1 MMTISAAQKNGFT
14 VKSSK
19 KIEEIDGTGW
29 LLTHNYSGAKLM
41 YLECDDKNKSF
52 AITFK
57 TPPKD
62 NTGVFHILE
71 HSVLCG
77 SKRYPVKE
85 PFVNLVKSSM
95 QTFLN
100 AMTFPDKTMYPASS
114 TNEKDLFNIMNV
126 YFDAVF
132 NPSITQNKARF
143 LQEGWHYEIKYK
155 SSADDVDSLNTDII
169 SKDLNDKCL
178 EVNGVVYNEMK
189 GVYSDPESVLNQAIM
204 KGLFPDTTYAFESGG
219 HPHSI
224 STLSYDDYIDE
235 YHRHYCPDNCYIIL
249 YGNLDIDKTLALINE
264 NYLSVDY
271 HRKSKPNPLEIQK
284 PVQNNN
290 IVCEMCT
297 SQSNEM
303 LACGFV
309 IGHAAD
315 TRMITAADILLDILM
330 GSNEAPLKKALLE
343 SDLVDEASAYMSEAH
358 IQPTI
363 VINIKG
369 SNISNDQAREILT
382 NAIKKIL
389 DDGIDHERFEASL
402 ANYEFLLHERDFGT
416 PDGILYSMNVM
427 AGWLYNDESAFSHL
441 EYKDTFQFLRDNIGR
456 NFFENLLEDIF
467 LENKHT
473 AVAKIKPVNSLSDY
487 SETDELALRLSK
499 FTEADFKEIELETQ
513 ELTAFQNKVDTVEE
527 IACLPTLT
535 LEDLQDTPN
544 EHTPEITDDF
554 YVTKLF
560 HDIPTNEISY
570 LITYFDMSYINF
582 DDLKYASLLAPLLGQ
597 LSTESFSSE
606 ELDLLISLKLGKL
619 HYFTEVF
626 TDSEDLNKI
635 TPYSVA
641 FISCLAK
648 NIDYAID
655 IGYEVF
661 AHTKLEDKA
670 KIKKILTQR
679 KVHMEQAFIS
689 AGHSASMLR
698 CRSYINKAA
707 MVSEELG
714 GVNFYRFLCKVLE
727 NFDNDCDAVIQR
739 MIEVKDKIF
748 NIENCMI
755 SFTGT
760 KQDSIDFDGKMRFRG
775 REPRPPHKRTDRI
788 VIPEPKP
795 KNEAFVVP
803 NNVCYSAASYRCK
816 DEFKFEG
823 SWILATSAL
832 NYNYLWNEVRVKGGA
847 YGCGFKANRMG
858 NFQFYSYRDP
868 KLDES
873 IGRYKKTGDWLS
885 NAHITDA
892 ELLGYKISCVATID
906 RPVKPKEI
914 AHRTDADIIS
924 NLPKDYRRIQ
934 RTEAIEATVD
944 DLHRHGRVLSANAHQ
959 DIRCVFGSKEIID
972 QSKLDWDII
981 NLF

>member
-1 MMTISAAQKNGFT
+1 MTISAAQKNGFT

-29 LLTHNYSGAKLM
+29 LLTHNYSGAKLVF
-41 YLECDDKNKSF
+41 LECDDNNKSF

-77 SKRYPVKE
+77 SKRYPLKE

-143 LQEGWHYEIKYK
+143 LQEGWHYEIKDK
-155 SSADDVDSLNTDII
+155 PSVGNADSLNTEINPENI
-169 SKDLNDKCL
+169 NDKYL

-189 GVYSDPESVLNQAIM
+189 GVYSDPESVLNQEIM
-204 KGLFPDTTYAFESGG
+204 SGLFPDTTYGYESGG
-219 HPHSI
+219 HPHFI
-224 STLSYDDYIDE
+224 SNLSYDEYIDE

-249 YGNLDIDKTLALINE
+249 YGNLNIDKTLALINE

-271 HRKSKPNPLEIQK
+271 HRKSNPNPLEIQN
-284 PVQNNN
+284 PVKNHN

-303 LACGFV
+303 VACGFV
-309 IGHAAD
+309 IGLATD
-315 TRMITAADILLDILM
+315 TKMITAADVLLDILM

-343 SDLVDEASAYMSEAH
+343 CDLIDDAGAYMSEAH
-358 IQPTI
+358 IQPTL

-369 SNISNDQAREILT
+369 SNISNEKVKEILT
-382 NAIKKIL
+382 DAIQKIL
-389 DDGIDHERFEASL
+389 VDGIDHNRIEASI
-402 ANYEFLLHERDFGT
+402 ANYEFLLRERDFGT

-427 AGWLYNDESAFSHL
+427 AGWLYSDECVFSHL
-441 EYKDTFQFLRDNIGR
+441 EYKTNFEFLRDSIES
-456 NFFENLLEDIF
+456 NFFENLMKDIF
-467 LENKHT
+467 LENNHT

-487 SETDELALRLSK
+487 SETDDLDLRLSK
-499 FTEADFKEIELETQ
+499 FTDADFKQIELETK

-527 IACLPTLT
+527 IACLPTLN
-535 LEDLQDTPN
+535 LEDLQDTPD
-544 EHTPEITDDF
+544 EHTPELAEDF

-560 HDIPTNEISY
+560 HNIPTNEISY
-570 LITYFDMSYINF
+570 LIAYFDMSYISY
-582 DDLKYASLLAPLLGQ
+582 DDLKYASLLASLLGK
-597 LSTESFSSE
+597 LSTKSFSSE

-626 TDSEDLNKI
+626 TDSKDPDKI

-641 FISCLAK
+641 FISCLSK

-661 AHTKLEDKA
+661 AGTKLEDKA

-707 MVSEELG
+707 MVSEQLG
-714 GVNFYRFLCKVLE
+714 GVDFYMFLCEVLD
-727 NFDNDCDAVIQR
+727 NFDNEFDAIIKR
-739 MIEVKDKIF
+739 MAEVKDKIF

-760 KQDSIDFDGKMRFRG
+760 RKDSIDFDRKMRFRG
-775 REPRPPHKRTDRI
+775 REPRPAHKRTDRI
-788 VIPEPKP
+788 VIPEPMA

-803 NNVCYSAASYRCK
+803 SNVCYSAASYESQ

-823 SWILATSAL
+823 SWMLATSAL
-832 NYNYLWNEVRVKGGA
+832 NYDYLWNEVRVKGGA
-847 YGCGFKANRMG
+847 YGCGFKASRLG

-873 IGRYKKTGDWLS
+873 IVRYKKTGDWLS
-885 NAHITDA
+885 SAPITDSK
-892 ELLGYKISCVATID
+892 LLGYKISCVASID
-906 RPVKPKEI
+906 SPVKPKEI

-924 NLPKDYRRIQ
+924 GLPKDYRKIQ
-934 RTEAIEATVD
+934 RTEAMEATED
-944 DLHRHGRVLSANAHQ
+944 DLHRHGRTLSANADQ
-959 DIRCVFGSKEIID
+959 DFRCVFGSKEIID
-972 QSKLDWDII
+972 QSKLDWDVVT
-981 NLF
+981 LF

>member
-1 MMTISAAQKNGFT
+1 MTISAAQKNGFT

-19 KIEEIDGTGW
+19 DIAEIDGTGW
-29 LLTHNYSGAKLM
+29 LLTHDYSGAKLM
-41 YLECDDKNKSF
+41 FLECDDNNKSF

-114 TNEKDLFNIMNV
+114 TNEKDLQNIMNV

-143 LQEGWHYEIKYK
+143 LQEGWHYEIKDK
-155 SSADDVDSLNTDII
+155 SP
-169 SKDLNDKCL
+169 LNDAEALDHDIKHEDISNKQL
-178 EVNGVVYNEMK
+178 EINGVVYNEMK

-204 KGLFPDTTYAFESGG
+204 NGLFPDTTYGFESGG
-219 HPHSI
+219 HPQFI
-224 STLSYDDYIDE
+224 SDLTYEDYIDE
-235 YHRHYCPDNCYIIL
+235 YDRHYCPDNCYIIL
-249 YGNLDIDKTLALINE
+249 YGNLDIDKTLSLINE

-271 HRKSKPNPLEIQK
+271 GRKSNPNPLELQK
-284 PVQNNN
+284 PVKNHD

-297 SQSNEM
+297 SQTNEM
-303 LACGFV
+303 LACGYV
-309 IGHAAD
+309 IGCAAD
-315 TRMITAADILLDILM
+315 TQMITASDILLDILM

-343 SDLVDEASAYMSEAH
+343 SDLIDDASAYMSEAH

-369 SNISNDQAREILT
+369 ANISNEKGEEILT
-382 NAIKKIL
+382 EAIRKIL
-389 DDGIDHERFEASL
+389 KDGIDRDRIEASL

-416 PDGILYSMNVM
+416 PDGILYSMNAM
-427 AGWLYNDESAFSHL
+427 AGWLYSEKCAFSHL
-441 EYKDTFQFLRDNIGR
+441 EYKSTFQFLRDSVKH
-456 NFFENLLEDIF
+456 NFFENLMKDIF
-467 LENKHT
+467 LENNHT
-473 AVAKIKPVNSLSDY
+473 AVARIKPVKSLSNY
-487 SETDELALRLSK
+487 NEADELALRLSQ
-499 FTEADFKEIELETQ
+499 FTEADFKQISDETM
-513 ELTAFQNKVDTVEE
+513 ELTAFQNKVDTEDE
-527 IACLPTLT
+527 IASLPTLS
-535 LEDLQDTPN
+535 LEDLAQIPP
-544 EHTPEITDDF
+544 EHVPEVVDDF

-560 HDIPTNEISY
+560 HAIPTNEISY
-570 LITYFDMSYINF
+570 LITYFDMSYINY
-582 DDLKYASLLAPLLGQ
+582 DDLKYASLLAPLLGK
-597 LSTESFSSE
+597 LSTKSFSAE

-626 TDSEDLNKI
+626 TDSEDPDRI

-641 FISCLAK
+641 FISCLSK

-655 IGYEVF
+655 LGYEVF
-661 AHTKLEDKA
+661 ASTKFNDKD

-707 MVSEELG
+707 MLSEQLG
-714 GVNFYRFLCKVLE
+714 GVDFYKFLCEVLE
-727 NFDNDCDAVIQR
+727 NFDKDYDTIFQR
-739 MIEVKDKIF
+739 MNDVKEKIF
-748 NIENCMI
+748 NIDNCMI
-755 SFTGT
+755 SFTG
-760 KQDSIDFDGKMRFRG
+760 KKEDSIEFDEKMRFRG
-775 REPRPPHKRTDRI
+775 RTPHPAHNITERI
-788 VIPEPKP
+788 VIPDPEP

-803 NNVCYSAASYRCK
+803 SNVCYSAASYMSLG
-816 DEFKFEG
+816 EFKFEG
-823 SWILATSAL
+823 SWMLATSAM
-832 NYNYLWNEVRVKGGA
+832 NYDYLWNEVRVKGGA

-868 KLDES
+868 KLDET
-873 IGRYKKTGDWLS
+873 IERYRKTGAWLS
-885 NAHITDA
+885 TAPITEA
-892 ELLGYKISCVATID
+892 ELLGYKISCVGSID
-906 RPVKPKEI
+906 SPVKPKEI

-924 NLPKDYRRIQ
+924 RLPKDYRKIQ

-944 DLHRHGRVLSANAHQ
+944 TLHKHGEALRAINDN
-959 DIRCVFGSKEIID
+959 DIRCVFGSKEIIEG
-972 QSKLDWDII
+972 SKLDWNVV